1 MTLNRQAID
10 HQQAVRL
17 NFQQAVTNYNRA
29 HARYQYEH
37 SKATAEQRQR
47 MEREIL
53 PQLITERAR
62 LEYIR
67 AEYAARGLVL

>member
-1 MTLNRQAID
+1 MW
-10 HQQAVRL
+10 L
-17 NFQQAVTNYNRA
+17 NFQQTVANYNRA

-37 SKATAEQRQR
+37 STATSEQRQR

-53 PQLITERAR
+53 RQLITERAR